1 MVLHKYDF
9 LCILSHA
16 PDWTGRSNHQNTFAA
31 EAMHPLSG
39 LHSNEDVVQFTWK
52 FTHFNWN

>member
-39 LHSNEDVVQFTWK
+39 LHSNEDVVQFT
-52 FTHFNWN
+52 